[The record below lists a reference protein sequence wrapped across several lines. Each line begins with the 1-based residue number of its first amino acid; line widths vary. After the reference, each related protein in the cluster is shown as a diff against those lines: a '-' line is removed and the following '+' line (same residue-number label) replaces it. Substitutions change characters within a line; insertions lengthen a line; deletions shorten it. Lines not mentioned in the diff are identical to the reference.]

1 MFYRRKVL
9 LALLE
14 ALGRQVSRTD
24 FQRYLFLLSQEQ
36 EQPSYHFVPHRYGCL
51 SFNAEADKRTLTK
64 YGLVRDHDK
73 WVLAASDEPYLA
85 ALRPADRQAVD
96 STVQRFKG
104 LRGSDLL
111 RHVYAIYPYYAINSD
126 ARARIWDAAQLQR
139 VDAFRREERLP
150 RLFTLGYEG
159 LSVEQY
165 LNRLLTNAVSVLCD
179 VRRNAMSMKY
189 GFSKRTLEQ
198 ACEGVGITYV
208 HLPKLG
214 VDSADRKH
222 LRSRTD
228 YDALFRD
235 YRNTTLV
242 ENQDALETIA
252 DLTRDY
258 GRVGLTCFEAD
269 HTQCHRSC
277 VADAL
282 HAESGFRHAVSHL

>member
-14 ALGRQVSRTD
+14 AFGRQVSRTD
-24 FQRYLFLLSQEQ
+24 FQKYLFLLSQAQ
-36 EQPSYHFVPHRYGCL
+36 EHPSYHFVPYRYGCY
-51 SFNAEADKRTLTK
+51 SFNADADKRTLTR

-73 WVLAASDEPYLA
+73 WILASGEPYLA
-85 ALRPADRQAVD
+85 ALKPADRTAVD

-111 RHVYAIYPYYAINSD
+111 HHVYANHPYYAINSD
-126 ARARIWDAAQLQR
+126 ISARILDAAQLRR
-139 VDAFRREERLP
+139 VDTFRPNEGSP

-159 LSVEQY
+159 LSLEQY
-165 LNRLLTNAVSVLCD
+165 LNRLIKNAVSVLCD

-189 GFSKRTLEQ
+189 GFSKQTLKQ
-198 ACEGVGITYV
+198 ACDRLGVTYV

-222 LRSRTD
+222 LRSRDD
-228 YDALFRD
+228 YDALLRH
-235 YRNTTLV
+235 YCNTTLM

-252 DLTRDY
+252 DLTRDH
-258 GRVGLTCFEAD
+258 GRVALTCFEAD
-269 HTQCHRSC
+269 HTQCHRSR

-282 HAESGFRHAVSHL
+282 LAEPGFRQAVSHL